1 MARTLY
7 QKLGIRPGDQIQVF
21 HSPVP
26 YHELVPETGEEEIME
41 DGAAAET
48 LDFIHLFC
56 LNEEVLMAEIGRCKA
71 MLKKGGMLW
80 VSWPKG
86 TSSIS
91 TDINREDVRKTGLQ
105 AGLVDV
111 KVASINDDWSGLKFV
126 YRTQDR

>member
-1 MARTLY
+1 
-7 QKLGIRPGDQIQVF
+7 
-21 HSPVP
+21 
-26 YHELVPETGEEEIME
+26 ME